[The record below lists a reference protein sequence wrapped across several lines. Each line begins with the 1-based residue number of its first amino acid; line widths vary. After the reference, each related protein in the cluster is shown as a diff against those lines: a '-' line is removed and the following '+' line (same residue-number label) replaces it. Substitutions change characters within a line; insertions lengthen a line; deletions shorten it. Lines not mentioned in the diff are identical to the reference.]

1 MPRPKEFDR
10 EEVLN
15 RAMITFR
22 DKGYE
27 ATSMQ
32 ELVDRMEINRFSLYG
47 TFTSK
52 HELFVESLQAYL
64 DNVGIPF
71 FRRLED
77 SGQGLEIIESVL
89 MELVSRVKG
98 GVSPNGCL
106 LCNTIAELGS
116 SADERIKKIL
126 ESYLNS
132 QEEYYHAALVRAKE
146 LGEIPEEV
154 DARGHAK
161 LLVGYT
167 TGILG
172 TAKVLGEKELRKSVK
187 ATIAAIR

>member
-15 RAMITFR
+15 RAMIAFR

-32 ELVDRMEINRFSLYG
+32 ELVDRMAINRFSLYG

-52 HELFVESLQAYL
+52 HELFVEALQAYL
-64 DNVGIPF
+64 ENVGIPF
-71 FRRLED
+71 FSRLED

-89 MELVSRVKG
+89 MELVTRVKG
-98 GVSPNGCL
+98 GESPNGCL

-116 SADERIKKIL
+116 SADERIKKVL
-126 ESYLNS
+126 ETYLKK
-132 QEEYYHAALVRAKE
+132 QEEYFHAALSRAKE
-146 LGEIPEEV
+146 LGEISEEV

-172 TAKVLGEKELRKSVK
+172 TAKVLSEKEMRKSVK
-187 ATIAAIR
+187 ATVAAIR

>member
-15 RAMITFR
+15 RAMIAFR
-22 DKGYE
+22 DRGYE

-32 ELVDRMEINRFSLYG
+32 ELVDRMAINRFSLYG

-52 HELFVESLQAYL
+52 HQAYL
-64 DNVGIPF
+64 ENVGIPF
-71 FRRLED
+71 FSRLED

-89 MELVSRVKG
+89 MELVTRVKG
-98 GVSPNGCL
+98 GESPNGCL

-126 ESYLNS
+126 ETYLKK
-132 QEEYYHAALVRAKE
+132 QEEYFHAALLSAKE
-146 LGEIPEEV
+146 LGEISEEV

-172 TAKVLGEKELRKSVK
+172 TAKVLSEKEMRKSVK
-187 ATIAAIR
+187 ATVAAIR